1 MCGRSRLRRSERL
14 MSDHNYLY
22 RVLGLSFLPRVLTFL
37 LTLIS
42 FPLMVRGLGAG
53 EYGIIVYLTSVA
65 IVLEI
70 PAGFGVSGA
79 VGRAMALHRASAPH
93 KLREE
98 LANWARWQM
107 TVCVCSLPV
116 SVAIGYLSV
125 TMWVRQDIPTG
136 LLAVVILSLY
146 VSVFTSFSKAVLTSM
161 LRFKHLAMLEAFE
174 SLTRSAGWFAVGI
187 IFKTVWA
194 LALAQLATAVGV
206 LSLAIFF
213 LTRSVKEMP
222 ASEEGVFDEAA
233 AAALSPGGMFR
244 QSLAFLMLLLG
255 TRAYQALPVMLVS
268 KLLGFEVAG
277 ILGAFARIAELVN
290 VPFIVVGNALMVRV
304 PEIHQRG
311 IVIITRYWD
320 MLSRLA
326 VVALGVGFGFWLISD
341 AISTWM
347 LPASALAPSLFAIQS
362 ALIFFRAISDLAAPA
377 ADYVGGLKR
386 RVYFLSAFAAV
397 QLPFIWLGWCLGGV
411 HWAVA
416 AMVLSYSTMVIGYIA
431 IARSVFFGGARY
443 RPPSVAIGGA
453 ILVTI
458 IAGATALSVEAWY
471 WRMGMFAS
479 LCLAAFLAIRPL
491 RDSFWP
497 TRLIRFDFL

>member
-1 MCGRSRLRRSERL
+1 
-14 MSDHNYLY
+14 MSDQNYLY

-42 FPLMVRGLGAG
+42 FPLMVRGLGAS

-79 VGRAMALHRASAPH
+79 VGRAMAVRRASAPH

-98 LANWARWQM
+98 LARWARWQL
-107 TVCVCSLPV
+107 TVCFCSLPISAV
-116 SVAIGYLSV
+116 IGYLAV
-125 TMWVRQDIPTG
+125 TIWIQQAIPLG

-187 IFKTVWA
+187 FFKTVWA
-194 LALAQLATAVGV
+194 LALVQLATAVCVMG
-206 LSLAIFF
+206 LAIYF
-213 LTRSVKEMP
+213 LTRSLSDIP
-222 ASEEGVFDEAA
+222 AADEDMMDEAA
-233 AAALSPGGMFR
+233 TAALSPDGMFR
-244 QSLAFLMLLLG
+244 QSVAFLMLLLG

-277 ILGAFARIAELVN
+277 ILGAFGRIAELVN
-290 VPFIVVGNALMVRV
+290 VPFVVVGNALMVRV
-304 PEIHQRG
+304 PEIHTRG
-311 IVIITRYWD
+311 LVVITRYWD

-326 VVALGVGFGFWLISD
+326 VVALGVGLGFWLISD
-341 AISTWM
+341 EVSAWM
-347 LPASALAPSLFAIQS
+347 LPDSALAPSLFAIQS

-386 RVYFLSAFAAV
+386 RVYFLSGFAAL
-397 QLPFIWLGWCLGGV
+397 QLPLIWLGWWLGGV

-416 AMVLSYSTMVIGYIA
+416 AMVLSYSTMVVGYIA

-443 RPPSVAIGGA
+443 WPPAVAITGA
-453 ILVTI
+453 MVVAM
-458 IAGATALSVEAWY
+458 IAGAATLSFGAWY
-471 WRMGMFAS
+471 WRIGVFAS
-479 LCLAAFLAIRPL
+479 LCLVAFLVLPPL
-491 RDSFWP
+491 RRSFWP